1 MNDDELSPSHELAS
15 GYLDGQLDADERAQ
29 VEASPELVELVESFR
44 LVRAQLAEV
53 PPAPATA
60 RDAALAAALAEFD
73 QRGLPPRAAAPV
85 VSLASRRRW
94 PAALMSAA
102 AAVVLLGVAG
112 IAVFGPSGDDEMS
125 SADTSGKERLSEV
138 ATQDPSTESADSAA
152 PASTIGSVFS
162 AGDVAYVIDQPEQL
176 LTLPPVAD
184 GDDTGGGTEASTTA
198 PSGAS
203 PDTTAA
209 GAPAV
214 AQPLSSRPAIAC
226 LTPDQVY
233 LADILYQ
240 GQFAIAARDTVTGY
254 TVAIADDC
262 SILATVGP

>member
-1 MNDDELSPSHELAS
+1 MNDDELSSSHELAS
-15 GYLDGQLDADERAQ
+15 GYLDGQLDSDERAQ
-29 VEASPELVELVESFR
+29 VEASPELVEMVESFR
-44 LVRAQLAEV
+44 LVRAQLADV
-53 PPAPATA
+53 APAPAHA
-60 RDAALAAALAEFD
+60 RDAALAAALAEFE
-73 QRGLPPRAAAPV
+73 QRGQPPRAAAPV
-85 VSLASRRRW
+85 VPLASRRRW
-94 PAALMSAA
+94 PAAIMSAA

-112 IAVFGPSGDDEMS
+112 IAVLGPSSDDEMS

-138 ATQDPSTESADSAA
+138 ATQDPSVESADSGA

-162 AGDVAYVIDQPEQL
+162 AGDVAYVIDRPEQL
-176 LTLPPVAD
+176 LTLAPAVD
-184 GDDTGGGTEASTTA
+184 GDDTGGGTAASSTA

-209 GAPAV
+209 GETAV
-214 AQPLSSRPAIAC
+214 AQPLSSRPGLAC
-226 LTPDQVY
+226 LTADQIY

-240 GQFAIAARDTVTGY
+240 DQYAIAARDTVTGE

>member
-1 MNDDELSPSHELAS
+1 MNDDDELSPSHELAS
-15 GYLDGQLDADERAQ
+15 SYLDGQLDADERAQ
-29 VEASPELVELVESFR
+29 VEATPEMVELVESFR
-44 LVRAQLAEV
+44 LVRDQLSGV
-53 PPAPATA
+53 PSAPSQA
-60 RDAALAAALAEFD
+60 RESALAAALAEFD

-94 PAALMSAA
+94 PAAIMSAA

-112 IAVFGPSGDDEMS
+112 IAVFGPSSDNDMS

-138 ATQDPSTESADSAA
+138 AAADSSAESFEGGA

-162 AGDVAYVIDQPEQL
+162 SGDVAYVIDRPEQL
-176 LTLPPVAD
+176 LTLQPVTEN
-184 GDDTGGGTEASTTA
+184 GSGGGEVSADVTTV
-198 PSGAS
+198 P
-203 PDTTAA
+203 A
-209 GAPAV
+209 GAPETTAT
-214 AQPLSSRPAIAC
+214 AAPTATPPLSSRPGLAC

-240 GQFAIAARDTVTGY
+240 NQLAIAARDTVTGE

-262 SILATVGP
+262 SILATVP